1 MLPNNRKRCAGF
13 EAVHCAGKRLFAQG
27 SCRQK
32 TGGHWTRT
40 GRKMAGSFLAAAL
53 VTAVF
58 PLPAFAQQ
66 SPEFAYSAEK
76 WATLKDNKLEFDEI
90 KDLIHEY
97 NPTVIQNAISYKD
110 YLTKNR
116 DDVAQEYYDRANE
129 IYSSIEYPDSDSENY
144 GSGVA
149 AALRNE
155 QQAKSLMEQGDEN
168 TDDQATMRIQYD
180 QAEAR
185 LSKQAEGLMITYWT
199 QYYNL
204 DSARARIE
212 QAKLSCQS
220 EENRLAAGMSTQSK
234 VLSAKEAVSLAEA
247 SLVTAESNLAS
258 TKENLCLM
266 LGWSYGADVEIAE
279 LPEPDQEKIAAIDV
293 NADIQTALDNSYAYR
308 LTQKQLTNAR
318 TDTVKEKLTETAK
331 NQKETISNSVKSA
344 YDSLL
349 LAQSGYEQA
358 QSALALQEVSMKS
371 ADAKLAAGTI
381 TKNTYESQKASYTT
395 AQVTAQ
401 TQKLSLLQVMV
412 DYDWS
417 VNGLASAE

>member
-1 MLPNNRKRCAGF
+1 MIRKRA
-13 EAVHCAGKRLFAQG
+13 KRL
-27 SCRQK
+27 
-32 TGGHWTRT
+32 
-40 GRKMAGSFLAAAL
+40 AGAVLAAGAI
-53 VTAVF
+53 TAMPF
-58 PLPAFAQQ
+58 QAFAQR

-76 WATLKDNKLEFDEI
+76 WATLRDNKLEFDEI
-90 KDLIHEY
+90 SDLVHEY
-97 NPTVIQNAISYKD
+97 NPTVVQNEISYKD

-116 DDVAQEYYDRANE
+116 DDVAQDYYDKANE
-129 IYSSIEYPDSDSENY
+129 IYSNISYPDSDDANY

-185 LSKQAEGLMITYWT
+185 LAKQAEGLMITYWT

-204 DSARARIE
+204 DSAKARIA

-220 EENRLAAGMSTQSK
+220 EQNRLAAGMSTQAK
-234 VLSAKEAVSLAEA
+234 VLSAKESVSNAEA
-247 SLVTAESNLAS
+247 ALVTAESNLAS
-258 TKENLCLM
+258 TKESLCLM
-266 LGWSYGADVEIAE
+266 LGWGYGADVEIAE
-279 LPEPDQEKIAAIDV
+279 LADPDQSKIAAIDV
-293 NADIQTALDNSYAYR
+293 SADIQTALGNSYAYR
-308 LTQKQLTNAR
+308 LTKTQLTNAR
-318 TDTVKEKLTETAK
+318 TDSVKEKLSETEK
-331 NQKETISNSVKSA
+331 NQKETISNSVKAA

-395 AQVTAQ
+395 AQVTAR
-401 TQKLSLLQVMV
+401 TQKLSLLQAMN
-412 DYDWS
+412 DYDWA

>member
-1 MLPNNRKRCAGF
+1 MIRKRA
-13 EAVHCAGKRLFAQG
+13 KRLAGAVLAAGAITAMPFQVFAQ
-27 SCRQK
+27 K
-32 TGGHWTRT
+32 
-40 GRKMAGSFLAAAL
+40 
-53 VTAVF
+53 
-58 PLPAFAQQ
+58 

-76 WATLKDNKLEFDEI
+76 WATLRDNKLEFDEI
-90 KDLIHEY
+90 SDLVHEY
-97 NPTVIQNAISYKD
+97 NPTVVQNEISYKD

-116 DDVAQEYYDRANE
+116 DDVAQDYYDKANE
-129 IYSSIEYPDSDSENY
+129 IYSNISYPDSDDANY

-185 LSKQAEGLMITYWT
+185 LAKQAQGLMITYWT

-204 DSARARIE
+204 DGQKARIE
-212 QAKLSCQS
+212 QAKLSYQS
-220 EENRLAAGMSTQSK
+220 EQNRLAAGMSTQSR
-234 VLSAKEAVSLAEA
+234 VLSAKESVSNAEA
-247 SLVTAESNLAS
+247 ALVTAESNLAS
-258 TKENLCLM
+258 TKESLCLM
-266 LGWSYGADVEIAE
+266 LGWGYGADVEIAE
-279 LPEPDQEKIAAIDV
+279 LAEPDQSKIAAIDV
-293 NADIQTALDNSYAYR
+293 SADIQTALENSYAYR
-308 LTQKQLTNAR
+308 LTKKQLTNAR
-318 TDTVKEKLTETAK
+318 TDSVKEKLTETEK
-331 NQKETISNSVKSA
+331 NQRETISNSVKSA

-401 TQKLSLLQVMV
+401 TQKLSLLQAMN
-412 DYDWS
+412 DYDWA

>member
-1 MLPNNRKRCAGF
+1 MIRKRA
-13 EAVHCAGKRLFAQG
+13 KRL
-27 SCRQK
+27 
-32 TGGHWTRT
+32 
-40 GRKMAGSFLAAAL
+40 AGAVLAAGAI
-53 VTAVF
+53 TAMPF
-58 PLPAFAQQ
+58 QAFAQR

-76 WATLKDNKLEFDEI
+76 WATLRDNKLEFDEI
-90 KDLIHEY
+90 SDLVHEY
-97 NPTVIQNAISYKD
+97 NPTVVQNEISYKD

-116 DDVAQEYYDRANE
+116 DDVAQDYYDKANE
-129 IYSSIEYPDSDSENY
+129 IYSNISYPDSDDANY

-168 TDDQATMRIQYD
+168 TDDQATMRLQYD
-180 QAEAR
+180 QAEAK
-185 LSKQAEGLMITYWT
+185 LAKQAQGLMITYWT

-204 DSARARIE
+204 DGQKARVE
-212 QAKLSCQS
+212 QAKLSYQS
-220 EENRLAAGMSTQSK
+220 EQNRLAAGMSTQSK
-234 VLSAKEAVSLAEA
+234 VLSAKESVSNAEA
-247 SLVTAESNLAS
+247 ALVTAESNLAS
-258 TKENLCLM
+258 TKESLCLM
-266 LGWSYGADVEIAE
+266 LGWGYGADVEIAE
-279 LPEPDQEKIAAIDV
+279 LAEPDQSKLAAIDV
-293 NADIQTALDNSYAYR
+293 NADIQAALENSYAYR
-308 LTQKQLTNAR
+308 LTKKQLTNAR
-318 TDTVKEKLTETAK
+318 TDSVKEKLSETEK
-331 NQKETISNSVKSA
+331 NQMETISNSVKSA

-401 TQKLSLLQVMV
+401 TQKLSLLQAMN
-412 DYDWS
+412 DYDWA

>member
-1 MLPNNRKRCAGF
+1 MIRKRA
-13 EAVHCAGKRLFAQG
+13 KRL
-27 SCRQK
+27 
-32 TGGHWTRT
+32 
-40 GRKMAGSFLAAAL
+40 AGAVLAAGTI
-53 VTAVF
+53 TAMPF
-58 PLPAFAQQ
+58 QAFAQR

-76 WATLKDNKLEFDEI
+76 WATLRDNKLEFDEI
-90 KDLIHEY
+90 SDLVHEY
-97 NPTVIQNAISYKD
+97 NPTVVQNEISYKD

-116 DDVAQEYYDRANE
+116 DDVAQDYYDKANE
-129 IYSSIEYPDSDSENY
+129 IYSNISYPDSDDANY

-168 TDDQATMRIQYD
+168 TDDQATMRLQYD
-180 QAEAR
+180 QSEAK
-185 LSKQAEGLMITYWT
+185 LAKQAQGLMITYWT

-204 DSARARIE
+204 DGQKARVE
-212 QAKLSCQS
+212 QAKLSYQS
-220 EENRLAAGMSTQSK
+220 EQNRLAAGMSTQSK
-234 VLSAKEAVSLAEA
+234 VLSAKESVSNAEA
-247 SLVTAESNLAS
+247 ALVTAESNLAS
-258 TKENLCLM
+258 TKESLCLM
-266 LGWSYGADVEIAE
+266 LGWGYGADVEIAE
-279 LPEPDQEKIAAIDV
+279 LAEPDQSKIAAIDV
-293 NADIQTALDNSYAYR
+293 NADIQTALENSYAYR
-308 LTQKQLTNAR
+308 LTKKQLTNAR
-318 TDTVKEKLTETAK
+318 TDSVKEKLSETEK

-395 AQVTAQ
+395 AQVTAR
-401 TQKLSLLQVMV
+401 TQKLSLLQAMN
-412 DYDWS
+412 DYDWA

>member
-1 MLPNNRKRCAGF
+1 MIRKH
-13 EAVHCAGKRLFAQG
+13 V
-27 SCRQK
+27 
-32 TGGHWTRT
+32 
-40 GRKMAGSFLAAAL
+40 RKLAAVTLAAGAL
-53 VTAVF
+53 TAMPF
-58 PLPAFAQQ
+58 QAFAQQ

-76 WATLKDNKLEFDEI
+76 WATLRDNKLEFDEI
-90 KDLIHEY
+90 RDLVHEY

-110 YLTKNR
+110 YLNKNS
-116 DDVAQEYYDRANE
+116 DDIAQQYYDKANE
-129 IYSSIEYPDSDSENY
+129 IYSNIEYPDSDDANY

-185 LSKQAEGLMITYWT
+185 LAKQAQGLMITYWT

-204 DSARARIE
+204 DSQKARIE
-212 QAKLSCQS
+212 QAKNSYQS
-220 EENRLAAGMSTQSK
+220 EQNRLAAGMSTQAK
-234 VLSAKEAVSLAEA
+234 VLSAQESVSNAEA
-247 SLVTAESNLAS
+247 ALVTAESNLAS

-266 LGWSYGADVEIAE
+266 LGWNYGADVEIAE
-279 LPEPDQEKIAAIDV
+279 LADPDQSKIAAIDV
-293 NADIQTALDNSYAYR
+293 NADIQTALENSYAYR

-344 YDSLL
+344 YDSLI
-349 LAQSGYEQA
+349 LAQSNYEQA
-358 QSALALQEVSMKS
+358 QSALALEEVSMKS

-381 TKNTYESQKASYTT
+381 TKNTYENQKASYTT

-401 TQKLSLLQVMV
+401 TQKLSLLQAMN
-412 DYDWS
+412 DYDWA

>member
-1 MLPNNRKRCAGF
+1 MVRKRA
-13 EAVHCAGKRLFAQG
+13 KRL
-27 SCRQK
+27 
-32 TGGHWTRT
+32 
-40 GRKMAGSFLAAAL
+40 AGAVLAAG
-53 VTAVF
+53 VITAMPF
-58 PLPAFAQQ
+58 QAFAQR

-76 WATLKDNKLEFDEI
+76 WATLRDNKLEFNEI
-90 KDLIHEY
+90 SDLVHEY
-97 NPTVIQNAISYKD
+97 NPTVVQNEISYKD

-116 DDVAQEYYDRANE
+116 DDVAQDYYDKANE
-129 IYSSIEYPDSDSENY
+129 IYSNINYPDSDDTNY

-185 LSKQAEGLMITYWT
+185 LAKQAEGLMITYWT

-204 DSARARIE
+204 DSAKARIA

-220 EENRLAAGMSTQSK
+220 EQNRLAAGMSTKAK
-234 VLSAKEAVSLAEA
+234 VLSAKESVSNAEA
-247 SLVTAESNLAS
+247 ALVTAESNLAS
-258 TKENLCLM
+258 TKESLCLM
-266 LGWSYGADVEIAE
+266 LGWGYGADVEIAE
-279 LPEPDQEKIAAIDV
+279 LADPDQSKIAAIDV
-293 NADIQTALDNSYAYR
+293 SADIQTALENSYAYR
-308 LTQKQLTNAR
+308 LTRKQNAR
-318 TDTVKEKLTETAK
+318 TDTVKEKLTETEK

-395 AQVTAQ
+395 AQVTAK
-401 TQKLSLLQVMV
+401 TQKLSLLQAMN
-412 DYDWS
+412 DYDWA

>member
-1 MLPNNRKRCAGF
+1 MIRKRA
-13 EAVHCAGKRLFAQG
+13 KRL
-27 SCRQK
+27 
-32 TGGHWTRT
+32 
-40 GRKMAGSFLAAAL
+40 AGAVLAAGAI
-53 VTAVF
+53 TAMPF
-58 PLPAFAQQ
+58 QAFAQR

-76 WATLKDNKLEFDEI
+76 WATLRDNKLEFDEI
-90 KDLIHEY
+90 SDLVHEY
-97 NPTVIQNAISYKD
+97 NPTVVQNEISYKD

-116 DDVAQEYYDRANE
+116 DDVAQDYYDKANE
-129 IYSSIEYPDSDSENY
+129 IYSNISYPDSDDANY

-180 QAEAR
+180 QAEAK
-185 LSKQAEGLMITYWT
+185 LAKQAQGLMITYWT

-204 DSARARIE
+204 DGQKARVE
-212 QAKLSCQS
+212 QAKLSYQS
-220 EENRLAAGMSTQSK
+220 EQNRLAAGMSTQSK
-234 VLSAKEAVSLAEA
+234 VLSAKESVSNAEA
-247 SLVTAESNLAS
+247 ALVTAESNLAS
-258 TKENLCLM
+258 TKESLCLM
-266 LGWSYGADVEIAE
+266 LGWGYGADVEIAE
-279 LPEPDQEKIAAIDV
+279 LAEPDQSKIAAIDV
-293 NADIQTALDNSYAYR
+293 NADIQAALENSYAYR
-308 LTQKQLTNAR
+308 LTKKQLTNAR
-318 TDTVKEKLTETAK
+318 TDSVKEKLSETEK
-331 NQKETISNSVKSA
+331 NQRETISNSVKSA
-344 YDSLL
+344 YDSLI

-401 TQKLSLLQVMV
+401 TQKLSLLQAMN
-412 DYDWS
+412 DYDWA

>member
-1 MLPNNRKRCAGF
+1 MIRKRA
-13 EAVHCAGKRLFAQG
+13 KRL
-27 SCRQK
+27 
-32 TGGHWTRT
+32 
-40 GRKMAGSFLAAAL
+40 AGAVLAAGAI
-53 VTAVF
+53 TAMPF
-58 PLPAFAQQ
+58 QTYAQR

-76 WATLKDNKLEFDEI
+76 WATLRDNKLEFDEI
-90 KDLIHEY
+90 SDLVHEY
-97 NPTVIQNAISYKD
+97 NPTVVQNEISYKD

-116 DDVAQEYYDRANE
+116 DDVAQDYYDKANE
-129 IYSSIEYPDSDSENY
+129 IYSNISYPDSDDANY

-155 QQAKSLMEQGDEN
+155 QQAKNLMEQGDEN

-185 LSKQAEGLMITYWT
+185 LAKQAQGLMITYWT

-204 DSARARIE
+204 DGQKARIE
-212 QAKLSCQS
+212 QAKLSYQS
-220 EENRLAAGMSTQSK
+220 EQNRLAAGMSTQSR
-234 VLSAKEAVSLAEA
+234 VLSAKESVSSAEA
-247 SLVTAESNLAS
+247 ALVTAESNLAS
-258 TKENLCLM
+258 TKESLCLM
-266 LGWSYGADVEIAE
+266 LGWGYGADVEIAE
-279 LPEPDQEKIAAIDV
+279 LAEPDQSKIVAIDV
-293 NADIQTALDNSYAYR
+293 NADIQTALENSYAYR
-308 LTQKQLTNAR
+308 LTKKQLTNAR
-318 TDTVKEKLTETAK
+318 TDSVKEKLTETEK
-331 NQKETISNSVKSA
+331 NQRETISNSVKSA

-401 TQKLSLLQVMV
+401 TQKLSLLQAMN
-412 DYDWS
+412 DYDWA

>member
-1 MLPNNRKRCAGF
+1 MIRKHA
-13 EAVHCAGKRLFAQG
+13 KRL
-27 SCRQK
+27 
-32 TGGHWTRT
+32 
-40 GRKMAGSFLAAAL
+40 AGAVLAAGAI
-53 VTAVF
+53 TAMPF
-58 PLPAFAQQ
+58 QAFAQQ

-76 WATLKDNKLEFDEI
+76 WATLRDNKLEFDEI
-90 KDLIHEY
+90 KDLVHEY

-110 YLTKNR
+110 YLNKNS
-116 DDVAQEYYDRANE
+116 DDIAQQYYDKANE
-129 IYSSIEYPDSDSENY
+129 IYSNIEYPDSDDANY

-185 LSKQAEGLMITYWT
+185 LAKQAEGLMITYWT

-204 DSARARIE
+204 DSQKARIE
-212 QAKLSCQS
+212 QAKNSYQS
-220 EENRLAAGMSTQSK
+220 EQNRLAAGMSTQAK
-234 VLSAKEAVSLAEA
+234 VLSAQESVSNAEA
-247 SLVTAESNLAS
+247 ALLTAESNLAS
-258 TKENLCLM
+258 TKESLCLM

-279 LPEPDQEKIAAIDV
+279 LPEPDQSKIAAIDV
-293 NADIQTALDNSYAYR
+293 NADIQTALENSYAYR

-344 YDSLL
+344 YDSLI
-349 LAQSGYEQA
+349 LAQSNYEQT
-358 QSALALQEVSMKS
+358 QSALALEEVSMKS

-381 TKNTYESQKASYTT
+381 TKNTYENQKASYTT

-401 TQKLSLLQVMV
+401 TQKLSLLQAMN
-412 DYDWS
+412 DYDWA

>member
-1 MLPNNRKRCAGF
+1 MIRKRA
-13 EAVHCAGKRLFAQG
+13 KRL
-27 SCRQK
+27 
-32 TGGHWTRT
+32 
-40 GRKMAGSFLAAAL
+40 AGAVLAAGAI
-53 VTAVF
+53 TAMPF
-58 PLPAFAQQ
+58 QAFAQK

-76 WATLKDNKLEFDEI
+76 WATLRDNKLEFDEI
-90 KDLIHEY
+90 SDLVHEY
-97 NPTVIQNAISYKD
+97 NPTVAQNEISYKD

-116 DDVAQEYYDRANE
+116 DDVAQDYYDKANE
-129 IYSSIEYPDSDSENY
+129 IYSNISYPDSDDANY

-180 QAEAR
+180 QAEAK
-185 LSKQAEGLMITYWT
+185 LAKQAQGLMITYWT

-204 DSARARIE
+204 DGQKARIE
-212 QAKLSCQS
+212 QAKLSYQS
-220 EENRLAAGMSTQSK
+220 EQNRLAAGMSTQSK
-234 VLSAKEAVSLAEA
+234 VLSAKESVSNAEA
-247 SLVTAESNLAS
+247 ALVTAESNLAS
-258 TKENLCLM
+258 TKESLCLM
-266 LGWSYGADVEIAE
+266 LGWGYGADVEIAE
-279 LPEPDQEKIAAIDV
+279 LAEPDQSKIAAIDV
-293 NADIQTALDNSYAYR
+293 NADIQTALENSYAYR
-308 LTQKQLTNAR
+308 LTKKQLTNAR
-318 TDTVKEKLTETAK
+318 TDGVKEKLTETEK
-331 NQKETISNSVKSA
+331 NQRETISNSVKSA

-349 LAQSGYEQA
+349 LAQSSYEQA

-401 TQKLSLLQVMV
+401 TQKLSLLQAMN
-412 DYDWS
+412 DYDWA

>member
-1 MLPNNRKRCAGF
+1 MIRKRA
-13 EAVHCAGKRLFAQG
+13 KRL
-27 SCRQK
+27 
-32 TGGHWTRT
+32 
-40 GRKMAGSFLAAAL
+40 AGAVLAAGAI
-53 VTAVF
+53 TAMPF
-58 PLPAFAQQ
+58 QAFAQR

-76 WATLKDNKLEFDEI
+76 WATLRDNKLEFDEI
-90 KDLIHEY
+90 SDLVHEY
-97 NPTVIQNAISYKD
+97 NPTVVQNEISYKD

-116 DDVAQEYYDRANE
+116 DDVAQDYYDKANE
-129 IYSSIEYPDSDSENY
+129 IYSNISYPDSDDANY

-168 TDDQATMRIQYD
+168 TDDQATMRLQYD
-180 QAEAR
+180 QAEAK
-185 LSKQAEGLMITYWT
+185 LAKQAQGLMITYWT

-204 DSARARIE
+204 DGQKARVE
-212 QAKLSCQS
+212 QAKLSYQS
-220 EENRLAAGMSTQSK
+220 EQNRLAAGMSTQSK
-234 VLSAKEAVSLAEA
+234 VLSAKESVSNAEA
-247 SLVTAESNLAS
+247 ALVTAESNLAS
-258 TKENLCLM
+258 TKESLCLM
-266 LGWSYGADVEIAE
+266 LGWGYGADVKIAE
-279 LPEPDQEKIAAIDV
+279 LTEPDQSKIAAIDV
-293 NADIQTALDNSYAYR
+293 NADIQTALENSYAYR
-308 LTQKQLTNAR
+308 LTKKQLTNAR
-318 TDTVKEKLTETAK
+318 TDSVKEKLTETEK
-331 NQKETISNSVKSA
+331 NQRETISNSVKSA

-401 TQKLSLLQVMV
+401 TQKLSLLQAMN
-412 DYDWS
+412 DYDWA

>member
-1 MLPNNRKRCAGF
+1 MIRKH
-13 EAVHCAGKRLFAQG
+13 V
-27 SCRQK
+27 
-32 TGGHWTRT
+32 
-40 GRKMAGSFLAAAL
+40 RKLAA
-53 VTAVF
+53 VTLAAGAITAM
-58 PLPAFAQQ
+58 PSQAFAQQ

-76 WATLKDNKLEFDEI
+76 WATLRDNKLEFDEI
-90 KDLIHEY
+90 KDLVHEY

-110 YLTKNR
+110 YLNKNS
-116 DDVAQEYYDRANE
+116 DDIAQQYYDKANE
-129 IYSSIEYPDSDSENY
+129 IYSNIEYPDSDDANY

-149 AALRNE
+149 VALRNE

-185 LSKQAEGLMITYWT
+185 LAKQAEGLMITYWT

-204 DSARARIE
+204 DGQKARIE
-212 QAKLSCQS
+212 QAKLSYQS
-220 EENRLAAGMSTQSK
+220 EQNRLAAGMSTQSK
-234 VLSAKEAVSLAEA
+234 VLSAKESVSNAEA
-247 SLVTAESNLAS
+247 ALVTAESNLAS
-258 TKENLCLM
+258 TKESLCLM
-266 LGWSYGADVEIAE
+266 LGWGYGADVEIAE
-279 LPEPDQEKIAAIDV
+279 LAEPDQSKIAAIDV
-293 NADIQTALDNSYAYR
+293 SADIQTALENSYAYR
-308 LTQKQLTNAR
+308 LTKKQLTNAR
-318 TDTVKEKLTETAK
+318 TDSVKEKLTETEK
-331 NQKETISNSVKSA
+331 NQRETISNSVKSA

-401 TQKLSLLQVMV
+401 TQKLSLLQAMN
-412 DYDWS
+412 DYDWA

>member
-1 MLPNNRKRCAGF
+1 MIRKRA
-13 EAVHCAGKRLFAQG
+13 KRL
-27 SCRQK
+27 
-32 TGGHWTRT
+32 
-40 GRKMAGSFLAAAL
+40 AGAVLAAGAI
-53 VTAVF
+53 TAMPF
-58 PLPAFAQQ
+58 QAFAQR

-76 WATLKDNKLEFDEI
+76 WATLRDNKLEFDEI
-90 KDLIHEY
+90 SDLVHEY
-97 NPTVIQNAISYKD
+97 NPTVVQNEISYKD

-116 DDVAQEYYDRANE
+116 DDVAQDYYDKANE
-129 IYSSIEYPDSDSENY
+129 IYSNISYPDSDDANY

-185 LSKQAEGLMITYWT
+185 LAKQAQGLMITYWT

-204 DSARARIE
+204 DGQKARIE
-212 QAKLSCQS
+212 EAKLSYQS
-220 EENRLAAGMSTQSK
+220 EQNRLAAGMSTQSR
-234 VLSAKEAVSLAEA
+234 VLSAKESVSNAEA
-247 SLVTAESNLAS
+247 ALVTAESNLAS
-258 TKENLCLM
+258 TKESLCLM
-266 LGWSYGADVEIAE
+266 LGWGYGADVEIAE
-279 LPEPDQEKIAAIDV
+279 LAEPDQSKIAAIDV
-293 NADIQTALDNSYAYR
+293 NADIQTALENSYAYR
-308 LTQKQLTNAR
+308 LTKKQLTNAR
-318 TDTVKEKLTETAK
+318 TDSVKEKLSETEK
-331 NQKETISNSVKSA
+331 NQRETISNSVKSA

-401 TQKLSLLQVMV
+401 TQKLSLLQAMN
-412 DYDWS
+412 DYDWA

>member
-1 MLPNNRKRCAGF
+1 MIRKCT
-13 EAVHCAGKRLFAQG
+13 KRL
-27 SCRQK
+27 
-32 TGGHWTRT
+32 
-40 GRKMAGSFLAAAL
+40 AGAVLAAG
-53 VTAVF
+53 VITAMPF
-58 PLPAFAQQ
+58 QAFAQR

-76 WATLKDNKLEFDEI
+76 WATLRDNKLEFDEI
-90 KDLIHEY
+90 SDLVHEY
-97 NPTVIQNAISYKD
+97 NPTVVQNEISYKD

-116 DDVAQEYYDRANE
+116 DDVAQDYYDKANE
-129 IYSSIEYPDSDSENY
+129 IYSNISYPDSDDANY

-180 QAEAR
+180 QAEAK
-185 LSKQAEGLMITYWT
+185 LAKQAQGLMITYWT

-204 DSARARIE
+204 DGQKARIE
-212 QAKLSCQS
+212 QAKLSYQS
-220 EENRLAAGMSTQSK
+220 EQNRLAAGMSTQSK
-234 VLSAKEAVSLAEA
+234 VLSAKESVSNAEA
-247 SLVTAESNLAS
+247 ALVTAESNLAS
-258 TKENLCLM
+258 TKESLCLM
-266 LGWSYGADVEIAE
+266 LGWGYGADVEIAE
-279 LPEPDQEKIAAIDV
+279 LAEPDQSKIAAIDV
-293 NADIQTALDNSYAYR
+293 NADIQTALENSYAYR
-308 LTQKQLTNAR
+308 LTKKQLTNAR
-318 TDTVKEKLTETAK
+318 TDSVKEKLTETEK
-331 NQKETISNSVKSA
+331 NQRETISNSVKSA

-358 QSALALQEVSMKS
+358 QSALTLQEVSMKS

-401 TQKLSLLQVMV
+401 TQKLSLLQAMN
-412 DYDWS
+412 DYDWA

>member
-1 MLPNNRKRCAGF
+1 MIRKHA
-13 EAVHCAGKRLFAQG
+13 KRL
-27 SCRQK
+27 
-32 TGGHWTRT
+32 
-40 GRKMAGSFLAAAL
+40 AGAVLAAGAI
-53 VTAVF
+53 TAMPF
-58 PLPAFAQQ
+58 QAFAQR

-76 WATLKDNKLEFDEI
+76 WATLRDNKLEFDEI
-90 KDLIHEY
+90 SDLVHEY
-97 NPTVIQNAISYKD
+97 NPTVVQNEISYKD

-116 DDVAQEYYDRANE
+116 DDVAQDYYDKANE
-129 IYSSIEYPDSDSENY
+129 IYSNISYPDSDDANY

-185 LSKQAEGLMITYWT
+185 LAKQAQGLMITYWT

-204 DSARARIE
+204 DGQKARIE
-212 QAKLSCQS
+212 QAKLSYQS
-220 EENRLAAGMSTQSK
+220 EQNRLAAGMSTQSR
-234 VLSAKEAVSLAEA
+234 VLSAKESVSNAEA
-247 SLVTAESNLAS
+247 ALVTAESNLAS
-258 TKENLCLM
+258 TKESLCLM
-266 LGWSYGADVEIAE
+266 LGWGYGADVEIAE
-279 LPEPDQEKIAAIDV
+279 LAEPDQSKIAAIDV
-293 NADIQTALDNSYAYR
+293 NADIQTALENSYAYR
-308 LTQKQLTNAR
+308 LTKKQLTNAR
-318 TDTVKEKLTETAK
+318 TDSVKEKLTETEK
-331 NQKETISNSVKSA
+331 NQRETISNSVKSA

-401 TQKLSLLQVMV
+401 TQKLSLLQAMN
-412 DYDWS
+412 DYDWA

>member
-1 MLPNNRKRCAGF
+1 MVRKRA
-13 EAVHCAGKRLFAQG
+13 KRL
-27 SCRQK
+27 
-32 TGGHWTRT
+32 
-40 GRKMAGSFLAAAL
+40 AGAVLAAGAI
-53 VTAVF
+53 TAMPF
-58 PLPAFAQQ
+58 QAFAQR

-76 WATLKDNKLEFDEI
+76 WATLRDNKLEFDEI
-90 KDLIHEY
+90 SNLVHEY
-97 NPTVIQNAISYKD
+97 NPTVVQNEISYKD

-116 DDVAQEYYDRANE
+116 DDVAQDYYDKANE
-129 IYSSIEYPDSDSENY
+129 IYSNISYPDSDDANY

-185 LSKQAEGLMITYWT
+185 LAKQAEGLMITYWT

-204 DSARARIE
+204 DSAKARIA

-220 EENRLAAGMSTQSK
+220 EQNRLAAGMSTQAK
-234 VLSAKEAVSLAEA
+234 VLSAKESVSNAEA
-247 SLVTAESNLAS
+247 ALVTAESNLAS
-258 TKENLCLM
+258 TKESLCLM
-266 LGWSYGADVEIAE
+266 LGWGYGADVEIAE
-279 LPEPDQEKIAAIDV
+279 LADPDQSKIAAIDV
-293 NADIQTALDNSYAYR
+293 SADIQTALGNSYAYR
-308 LTQKQLTNAR
+308 LTKTQLTNAR
-318 TDTVKEKLTETAK
+318 TDSVKEKLSETEK

-358 QSALALQEVSMKS
+358 QSALTLQEVSMKS

-381 TKNTYESQKASYTT
+381 TKNTYENQKVSYTT

-401 TQKLSLLQVMV
+401 TQKLSLLQAMN
-412 DYDWS
+412 DYDWA

>member
-1 MLPNNRKRCAGF
+1 MIRKRAKWLAG
-13 EAVHCAGKRLFAQG
+13 AV
-27 SCRQK
+27 
-32 TGGHWTRT
+32 
-40 GRKMAGSFLAAAL
+40 LAAGAI
-53 VTAVF
+53 TAMPF
-58 PLPAFAQQ
+58 QAFAQR

-76 WATLKDNKLEFDEI
+76 WATLRDNKLEFDEI
-90 KDLIHEY
+90 SDLVHEY
-97 NPTVIQNAISYKD
+97 NPTVVQNEISYKD

-116 DDVAQEYYDRANE
+116 DDVAQDYYDKANE
-129 IYSSIEYPDSDSENY
+129 IYSNISYPDSDDANY

-180 QAEAR
+180 QAEAK
-185 LSKQAEGLMITYWT
+185 LAKQAQGLMITYWT

-204 DSARARIE
+204 DGQKARVE
-212 QAKLSCQS
+212 QAKLSYQS
-220 EENRLAAGMSTQSK
+220 EQNRLAAGMSTQSK
-234 VLSAKEAVSLAEA
+234 VLSAKESVSNAEA
-247 SLVTAESNLAS
+247 ALVTAESNLAS
-258 TKENLCLM
+258 TKESLCLM
-266 LGWSYGADVEIAE
+266 LGWGYGADVEIAE
-279 LPEPDQEKIAAIDV
+279 LAEPDQSKIAAIDV
-293 NADIQTALDNSYAYR
+293 NADIQAALENSYAYR
-308 LTQKQLTNAR
+308 LTKKQLTNAR
-318 TDTVKEKLTETAK
+318 TDSVKEKLTETEK
-331 NQKETISNSVKSA
+331 NQRETISNSVKSA

-401 TQKLSLLQVMV
+401 TQKLSLLQAMN
-412 DYDWS
+412 DYDWA

>member
-1 MLPNNRKRCAGF
+1 MIRKRA
-13 EAVHCAGKRLFAQG
+13 KRL
-27 SCRQK
+27 
-32 TGGHWTRT
+32 
-40 GRKMAGSFLAAAL
+40 AGAVLAAG
-53 VTAVF
+53 VITAMPF
-58 PLPAFAQQ
+58 QAFAQR

-76 WATLKDNKLEFDEI
+76 WATLRDNKLEFDEI
-90 KDLIHEY
+90 SDLVHEY
-97 NPTVIQNAISYKD
+97 NPTVVQNEISYKD

-116 DDVAQEYYDRANE
+116 DDVAQDYYDKADE
-129 IYSSIEYPDSDSENY
+129 IYSNINYPDSDDTNY

-185 LSKQAEGLMITYWT
+185 LAKQAEGLMITYWT

-204 DSARARIE
+204 DSQKASIDE
-212 QAKLSCQS
+212 AKLSFRS
-220 EENRLAAGMSTQSK
+220 EQNRLAAGMSTQAK
-234 VLSAKEAVSLAEA
+234 VLSAKESVASAEA
-247 SLVTAESNLAS
+247 ALVTAESNLAS
-258 TKENLCLM
+258 TKESLCLM
-266 LGWSYGADVEIAE
+266 LGWGYGAVVEIAE
-279 LPEPDQEKIAAIDV
+279 LADPDQSKIAAIDV
-293 NADIQTALDNSYAYR
+293 SADIQTALENSYAYR
-308 LTQKQLTNAR
+308 LTKKQLTNAR
-318 TDTVKEKLTETAK
+318 TDSVKEKLSETEK

-381 TKNTYESQKASYTT
+381 TKNTYENQTVSYTT

-401 TQKLSLLQVMV
+401 TQKLSLLQAMN
-412 DYDWS
+412 DYDWA

>member
-1 MLPNNRKRCAGF
+1 MIRKRA
-13 EAVHCAGKRLFAQG
+13 KRL
-27 SCRQK
+27 
-32 TGGHWTRT
+32 
-40 GRKMAGSFLAAAL
+40 AGAVLAAGAI
-53 VTAVF
+53 TAMPF
-58 PLPAFAQQ
+58 QAFAQR

-76 WATLKDNKLEFDEI
+76 WATLRDNKLEFDEI
-90 KDLIHEY
+90 SDLVHEY
-97 NPTVIQNAISYKD
+97 NPTVVQNEISYKD

-116 DDVAQEYYDRANE
+116 DDVAQDYYDKANE
-129 IYSSIEYPDSDSENY
+129 IYSNINYPDSDDANY

-185 LSKQAEGLMITYWT
+185 LAKQAEGLMITYWT

-204 DSARARIE
+204 DSAKARIA

-220 EENRLAAGMSTQSK
+220 EQNRLAAGMSTQAK
-234 VLSAKEAVSLAEA
+234 VLSAKESVSNAEA
-247 SLVTAESNLAS
+247 ALVTAESNLAS
-258 TKENLCLM
+258 TKESLCLM
-266 LGWSYGADVEIAE
+266 LGWGYGADVEIAE
-279 LPEPDQEKIAAIDV
+279 LADPDQSKIAAIDV
-293 NADIQTALDNSYAYR
+293 SADIQTALGNSYAYR
-308 LTQKQLTNAR
+308 LTKTQLTNAR
-318 TDTVKEKLTETAK
+318 TDSVKEKLSETEK

-381 TKNTYESQKASYTT
+381 TKNTYENQKVSYTT

-401 TQKLSLLQVMV
+401 TQKLSLLQAMN
-412 DYDWS
+412 DYDWA

>member
-1 MLPNNRKRCAGF
+1 MIRKRA
-13 EAVHCAGKRLFAQG
+13 KRL
-27 SCRQK
+27 
-32 TGGHWTRT
+32 
-40 GRKMAGSFLAAAL
+40 AGAVLAAGAI
-53 VTAVF
+53 TAMPF
-58 PLPAFAQQ
+58 QAFAQR
-66 SPEFAYSAEK
+66 SPEFVYSAEK
-76 WATLKDNKLEFDEI
+76 WATLRDNKLEFDEI
-90 KDLIHEY
+90 SDLVHEY
-97 NPTVIQNAISYKD
+97 NPTVVQNEISYKD

-116 DDVAQEYYDRANE
+116 DDVAQDYYDKANE
-129 IYSSIEYPDSDSENY
+129 IYSNISYPDSDDANY

-185 LSKQAEGLMITYWT
+185 LAKQAQGLMITYWT

-204 DSARARIE
+204 DGQKARIE
-212 QAKLSCQS
+212 QAKLSYQS
-220 EENRLAAGMSTQSK
+220 EQNRLAAGMSTQSR
-234 VLSAKEAVSLAEA
+234 VLSAKESVSNAEA
-247 SLVTAESNLAS
+247 ALVTAESNLAS
-258 TKENLCLM
+258 TKESLCLM
-266 LGWSYGADVEIAE
+266 LGWGYGADVEIAE
-279 LPEPDQEKIAAIDV
+279 LAEPDQSKIAAIDV
-293 NADIQTALDNSYAYR
+293 NTDIQTALENSYAYR
-308 LTQKQLTNAR
+308 LTKKQLTNAR
-318 TDTVKEKLTETAK
+318 TDSVKEKLTETEK
-331 NQKETISNSVKSA
+331 NQRETISNSVKSA

-401 TQKLSLLQVMV
+401 TQKLSLLQAMN
-412 DYDWS
+412 DYDWA

>member
-1 MLPNNRKRCAGF
+1 MIRKRA
-13 EAVHCAGKRLFAQG
+13 KRL
-27 SCRQK
+27 
-32 TGGHWTRT
+32 
-40 GRKMAGSFLAAAL
+40 AGAVLAAG
-53 VTAVF
+53 VITAMPF
-58 PLPAFAQQ
+58 QAFAQR
-66 SPEFAYSAEK
+66 SPEFAYSEEK
-76 WATLKDNKLEFDEI
+76 WATLRDNKLEFDEI
-90 KDLIHEY
+90 SDLVHEY
-97 NPTVIQNAISYKD
+97 NPTVVQNEISYKD

-116 DDVAQEYYDRANE
+116 DDVAQDYYDKANE
-129 IYSSIEYPDSDSENY
+129 IYSNISYPDSDDANY

-185 LSKQAEGLMITYWT
+185 LAEQAEGLMITYWT

-204 DSARARIE
+204 DSAKARIA

-220 EENRLAAGMSTQSK
+220 EQNRLAAGMSTQAK
-234 VLSAKEAVSLAEA
+234 VLSAKESVSNAEA
-247 SLVTAESNLAS
+247 ALVTAESNLAS
-258 TKENLCLM
+258 TKESLCLM
-266 LGWSYGADVEIAE
+266 LGWGYGADVEIAE
-279 LPEPDQEKIAAIDV
+279 LADPDQSKIAAIDV
-293 NADIQTALDNSYAYR
+293 SADIQTALGNSYAYR
-308 LTQKQLTNAR
+308 LTKTQLTNAR
-318 TDTVKEKLTETAK
+318 TDSVKEKLSETEK

-381 TKNTYESQKASYTT
+381 TKNTYENQKVSYTT

-401 TQKLSLLQVMV
+401 TQKLSLLQAMN
-412 DYDWS
+412 DYDWA